1 MKVKNFLLSLFMG
14 VMAMC
19 NVACD
24 KDVAESDVPQAV
36 KTTFQQMFPNTTDQ
50 WEKEKSGQLTAE
62 FYYNHHEM
70 EAWFQKDGTWTMTK
84 KELSVSELPQAV
96 LDYVSTNHSGLEIDE
111 AHWVETPTEKYY
123 LVELDRENKA
133 DIVLTF
139 DESGSFIK

>member
-1 MKVKNFLLSLFMG
+1 
-14 VMAMC
+14 MC

-24 KDVAESDVPQAV
+24 DDVAESDVPQAV
-36 KTTFQQMFPNTTDQ
+36 MTTFQQMFPNTTAQ
-50 WEKEKSGQLTAE
+50 WEKEKNGQLKAE
-62 FYYNHHEM
+62 FYYNYHEI

-96 LDYVSTNHSGLEIDE
+96 LDYVSTNYSGLKIDD

-139 DESGSFIK
+139 DENGNFIK